1 MFDEKVILTRLQNG
15 ESVEDIAKELTDVLN
30 KANHKYEDTK
40 RAAEEAKQKRELA
53 KRSELKA
60 LAQMA
65 GKWYNDYIATTEEEK
80 VAFGQALQEA
90 DIEEVI
96 SLFEGIHEIIVPL
109 LSVIDPPIQKKEDLQ
124 EILDMF
130 TDWFNAYYDIEVDG
144 KLEADAVLE
153 LIDSIKE
160 YVEALND
167 LESILSI
174 KKSAVK
180 ATKSNAKS
188 KSKSSDEKISDF
200 LKQMGW

>member
-15 ESVEDIAKELTDVLN
+15 ESVEDIANEMANLIN
-30 KANHKYEDTK
+30 KVNKTYADQK
-40 RAAEEAKQKRELA
+40 AAEEAA
-53 KRSELKA
+53 KAKA
-60 LAQMA
+60 E
-65 GKWYNDYIATTEEEK
+65 T
-80 VAFGQALQEA
+80 
-90 DIEEVI
+90 
-96 SLFEGIHEIIVPL
+96 
-109 LSVIDPPIQKKEDLQ
+109 QKKEDLQ

-144 KLEADAVLE
+144 RLEADDVLE

-160 YVEALND
+160 YIEALND
-167 LESILSI
+167 LESIFNI

-180 ATKSNAKS
+180 ATKSNTKS

>member
-15 ESVEDIAKELTDVLN
+15 ESVEDIANEMANLIN
-30 KANHKYEDTK
+30 KVNKTYANQK
-40 RAAEEAKQKRELA
+40 AAEEAA
-53 KRSELKA
+53 KAKA
-60 LAQMA
+60 E
-65 GKWYNDYIATTEEEK
+65 T
-80 VAFGQALQEA
+80 
-90 DIEEVI
+90 
-96 SLFEGIHEIIVPL
+96 
-109 LSVIDPPIQKKEDLQ
+109 QKKEDLQ
-124 EILDMF
+124 KILDMF
-130 TDWFNAYYDIEVDG
+130 TDWFNAYYDIEINN

-160 YVEALND
+160 YIEALND

-188 KSKSSDEKISDF
+188 KPKSSDEKISDF